1 MMLLFSHNDIQWST
15 NLAVVQKAMQFNTI
29 FFLWK
34 NALCS
39 EPYLLESDVIM
50 KNNHGSRDKKATKQ
64 WQKEIQ
70 NASFNA
76 S

>member
-1 MMLLFSHNDIQWST
+1 MVHQSSGRSESNAISHDI
-15 NLAVVQKAMQFNTI
+15 
-29 FFLWK
+29 FLWK